1 MKFIKKV
8 SFMVMSTALLSTVM
22 VGCGSKVDVDQELVD
37 SAAGAIVI
45 SGYTQVSSNLTAPRY
60 VTKDGEK
67 LEINWTEDS
76 DSVEILDF
84 DENTKKIVFTRP
96 GVGAEAVAYSLTGT
110 VELNGKTASK
120 EISGYIMPYTS
131 EVVSYSTISDIRS
144 AWDGQTLTKT
154 DTIKFIGTIDNIL
167 SSSYWVTDGENHLL
181 VYKSPTVDKVQLGDQ
196 VELTGL
202 FTKYGSIYEFPNTVM
217 VDILKRNQSYA
228 QTAEEIT
235 AQGIAALDD
244 SKTPNIQG
252 KLYNVDLM
260 VVVSGNYINFKSP
273 DGNLNFQG
281 YNQPSSAN
289 SALTPYS
296 GKVVNIDVVYYSKYT
311 SSGNSARISYVGG
324 TIKEVA

>member
-120 EISGYIMPYTS
+120 EISGYIMPYATEIIAYPTIQKMFDDVAAS
-131 EVVSYSTISDIRS
+131 TLALGDEISFIGVVNNVISD
-144 AWDGQTLTKT
+144 
-154 DTIKFIGTIDNIL
+154 
-167 SSSYWVTDGENHLL
+167 SYWITDGTNNML
-181 VYKSPTVDKVQLGDQ
+181 VYKSPDIDKIKLGDKIQ
-196 VELTGL
+196 VSGALD
-202 FTKYGSIYEFPNTVM
+202 KYYSTYQFKNKATI
-217 VDILKRNQSYA
+217 DILQRNVAFENKVTKISSA
-228 QTAEEIT
+228 DLV
-235 AQGIAALDD
+235 ALDGNTD
-244 SKTPNIQG
+244 PTIHG
-252 KLYNVDLM
+252 KVYNVDLIIDAGSY
-260 VVVSGNYINFKSP
+260 VNAKTVDGTKTIQIYASP
-273 DGNLNFQG
+273 TASTD
-281 YNQPSSAN
+281 
-289 SALTPYS
+289 ALKAFN
-296 GKVVNIDVVYYSKYT
+296 GKTVNINVVYYTTYKT
-311 SSGNSARISYVGG
+311 NVPRVTFLGG
-324 TIKEVA
+324 ADDIKLVE

>member
-120 EISGYIMPYTS
+120 EISGYIMPYAT
-131 EVVSYSTISDIRS
+131 EIIAYPTIQKMFDDVAASTLALGDEIS
-144 AWDGQTLTKT
+144 
-154 DTIKFIGTIDNIL
+154 FIGVVNNVI
-167 SSSYWVTDGENHLL
+167 SGSYWITDGTNNML
-181 VYKSPTVDKVQLGDQ
+181 VYKSPDIDKIQLGDKIQ
-196 VELTGL
+196 VSGA
-202 FTKYGSIYEFPNTVM
+202 FSKYKSTYQFKNKATI
-217 VDILKRNQSYA
+217 DILQRNVAFENKVTKISSA
-228 QTAEEIT
+228 DLV
-235 AQGIAALDD
+235 ALDGNTD
-244 SKTPNIQG
+244 PTIHG
-252 KLYNVDLM
+252 KVYNVDLIIDAGSY
-260 VVVSGNYINFKSP
+260 VNAKTVDGTKTIQIYASP
-273 DGNLNFQG
+273 TASTD
-281 YNQPSSAN
+281 
-289 SALTPYS
+289 ALKAFN
-296 GKVVNIDVVYYSKYT
+296 GKTVNINVVYYTTYNT
-311 SSGNSARISYVGG
+311 NVPRVTFLGG
-324 TIKEVA
+324 ADDIKLVE